1 MKKSRDRYCTAN
13 LIKIFLC
20 VYILIHT
27 YTHIYTYTYKH
38 THTYTHTYTKHKYIH
53 SHIYTDIYTLIHITN
68 GKCMHSHIY
77 KYTLGAHTHD
87 YAHVHAIV
95 KMQFKIVLTRA
106 QPNAHMNN
114 YMHQTDMHVCKHTY
128 MQTHMCMLSLSLPY
142 ACSL

>member
-1 MKKSRDRYCTAN
+1 
-13 LIKIFLC
+13 
-20 VYILIHT
+20 
-27 YTHIYTYTYKH
+27 
-38 THTYTHTYTKHKYIH
+38 
-53 SHIYTDIYTLIHITN
+53 
-68 GKCMHSHIY
+68 MHSHIY

-128 MQTHMCMLSLSLPY
+128 MQTHVYALPLSPICMLSLVMSQLRICLQVAINPFQPGHR
-142 ACSL
+142 STQKPGK